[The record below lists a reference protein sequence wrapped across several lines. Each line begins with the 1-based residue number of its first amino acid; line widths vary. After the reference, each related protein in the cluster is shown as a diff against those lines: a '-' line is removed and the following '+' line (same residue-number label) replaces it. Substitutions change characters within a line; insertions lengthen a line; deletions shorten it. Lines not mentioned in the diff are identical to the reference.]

1 VAQEVVKANR
11 VVAIVPALDAARTVG
26 SVVSGLLEK
35 WPSDLGVATVVV
47 VDDGS
52 ADSTSVVAKEAGA
65 RVVRHSR
72 NRGKGAALRTG
83 FEEARAL
90 GAAMAVTVDADG
102 QHPPGEALRLAQN
115 AAPEDALVLGVRDL
129 VRDGAPRP
137 NQISNQISN
146 FFLTH
151 FTGRAL
157 HDTQCGL
164 RRYPVLRTLGLAP
177 RDDGYAFE
185 AECVLRAA
193 RAGWSIVEVPVK
205 VYYPPESERVT
216 HFHVVRDPAR
226 IVYRVVA
233 TLATTR
239 DVARATR

>member
-1 VAQEVVKANR
+1 VTDSH

-26 SVVSGLLEK
+26 SVVSGLLER
-35 WPSDLGVATVVV
+35 WASVPGGAAVIV

-52 ADSTSVVAKEAGA
+52 TDSTSNIARSAGA
-65 RVVRHSR
+65 RVVRHER

-90 GAAMAVTVDADG
+90 GATTAVTVDADG
-102 QHPPGEALRLAQN
+102 QHPADEAVRLASHP
-115 AAPEDALVLGVRDL
+115 APEDALILGVRDL

-151 FTGRAL
+151 FTGRPL

-164 RRYPVLRTLGLAP
+164 RRYPVARTLALAP

-193 RAGWSIVEVPVK
+193 RAGWSIVEVPVR
-205 VYYPPESERVT
+205 VYYPPEAERVS

-239 DVARATR
+239 DVARASR